1 VALPDRNFAGSFDS
15 ASLWMTTNYLA
26 PANALLSR
34 ALRRFAAFS
43 WMIPRLAAL
52 SIAEISVRTCSGLG
66 VCAERTVF
74 CIVRKRVTTLRLCSD
89 RFTVW
94 RARLAAD
101 FVFAIVKKVLNLHAR
116 QRIAIVNPEGFSQSG
131 FARRR
136 ASVQG
141 LKRYNR
147 LFSSSFAFCR

>member
-1 VALPDRNFAGSFDS
+1 
-15 ASLWMTTNYLA
+15 
-26 PANALLSR
+26 
-34 ALRRFAAFS
+34 
-43 WMIPRLAAL
+43 
-52 SIAEISVRTCSGLG
+52 
-66 VCAERTVF
+66 
-74 CIVRKRVTTLRLCSD
+74 
-89 RFTVW
+89 
-94 RARLAAD
+94 LAAD

-131 FARRR
+131 VARQRASS